1 MITPTTIQGRT
12 VSSQDIELIDR
23 LLQENPGWSRT
34 ELSRELCRR
43 WKWING
49 RGRIK
54 DMACRTLLLKLHDRG
69 QIALPARKRPSVN
82 RCRNRSIP
90 SVAHC
95 VEPICCALKQLLPL
109 SIQLV
114 AQDSASENVLFRFL
128 LARYHYLG
136 YGNTV
141 GENLKYLI
149 RAASGRVVGCLLF
162 GSAAWKLHSRDTY
175 LGWSEE
181 TRRENL
187 HLATNNTRF
196 LIPPWVRVPHLASHQ
211 LAAVA
216 KRISSDWIDKYG
228 HPVWLLETFVNRERF
243 KGTVYRA
250 SNWIHVGAT
259 TGRSRNDRYTKMK
272 VAVKDVYLYPL
283 AKGYRQELC
292 HG

>member
-1 MITPTTIQGRT
+1 MIAPTIIQGRM
-12 VSSQDIELIDR
+12 VGPQDIELVGR
-23 LLQENPGWSRT
+23 LLQENPCWNRT
-34 ELSRELCRR
+34 QLSRELCRR
-43 WKWING
+43 WNWINAQ
-49 RGRIK
+49 GRIK

-69 QIALPARKRPSVN
+69 QIVLPARQRPSVN

-90 SVAHC
+90 AVAHC
-95 VEPICCALKQLLPL
+95 VDPICCALKQLLPL

-114 AQDSASENVLFRFL
+114 DQDSAAEHTLFRFL

-149 RAASGRVVGCLLF
+149 RAASGRIVGCLLF

-175 LGWSEE
+175 LGWSEQ
-181 TRRENL
+181 TRKENL
-187 HLATNNTRF
+187 HLVTNNTRF
-196 LIPPWVRVPHLASHQ
+196 LIPSWVRVPHLGSHL
-211 LAAVA
+211 LAAVT
-216 KRISSDWIDKYG
+216 RSISSDWIDKYG
-228 HPVWLLETFVNRERF
+228 HPVWLLETFVNRDRF

-259 TGRSRNDRYTKMK
+259 TGRSRNDRYTDMK
-272 VAVKDVYLYPL
+272 VAVKDVYLYPI
-283 AKGYRQELC
+283 AKRFRRQLC